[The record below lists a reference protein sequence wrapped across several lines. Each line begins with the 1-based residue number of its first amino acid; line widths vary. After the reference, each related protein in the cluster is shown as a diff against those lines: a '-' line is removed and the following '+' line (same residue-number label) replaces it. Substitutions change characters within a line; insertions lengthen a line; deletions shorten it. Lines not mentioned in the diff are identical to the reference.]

1 MYHGL
6 NRLENAHLLVAQN
19 AMDILD
25 MRACNDCLKRAWS
38 HWLAAVL
45 IMLYIVTFA
54 WLALLRHASF
64 DSEGFDLGVYDQVVW
79 NTLHGRPFFY
89 TSTGRPLLHLSN
101 HASLILLLI
110 APFYLLYSGPETLLV
125 LQAVAVGLGG
135 LPLFWLAR
143 EKLGSVLAGLSVLSA
158 YLLFP
163 PLQVALLSDFHPPVL
178 AVCFLN
184 YAFYFLEKRRAW
196 LSFLFATLAM
206 LCKEQIPLV
215 VVTLGLYALLVRRAW
230 RLGIALVTIGM
241 IWFLLVMY
249 VVIPAFSVT
258 GSHIFLDYYAWLGS
272 TPLEIVVNA
281 LTQPDKVVAA
291 LWQPERLAYLRDLL
305 VPWAGM
311 PIIGLPA
318 WLVGLPA
325 LGINLLSDNPAMYDA
340 TRGHY
345 SADVAPWLAWGALFG
360 LYYLVQAAKRFW
372 PRGQRMV
379 TWGASA
385 LLVAVA
391 FVWHTWHGYTPMA
404 LDVPYWQVDLHD
416 RLAQRFLEQIPP
428 DAPIAAQGDLYP
440 HVSERVIAY
449 HLPDVNDAEYVWV
462 DVAASSQTMHPN
474 DLKRI
479 VDGLLDSGAFGVQD
493 AADGYLLLRR
503 GLSQRKIPDA
513 FYDFAR
519 VRTAAPQ
526 YPVQV
531 EFGGQLRLLGF
542 DVLDDPRRR
551 ETSVRLYWQALQPI
565 KRKLHLY
572 PFFLNARGE
581 IVEDTRQR
589 PMITQLWYPPRRWRV
604 GETVVATTL
613 PWTLGERW
621 SLGVGV
627 LEGTSEWGDQGARLR
642 VEAVVLPS
650 DSALEGR
657 LMEGGTWV
665 RLATFERRGR
675 ALAILSPGRVIGL
688 PPRPLRADLGGQM
701 VLLGCDLAPTPARP
715 GEALVVTLAWQA
727 VAAMNLDYTVFVH
740 LVDAEG
746 RIVAQH
752 DGQPWDSAPLP
763 TSSWRMGEVLRDVHV
778 LTLPADLSPGIYH
791 IRLGAYFWAT
801 GQRLPV
807 LQDGKVVGDVV
818 EVGEVV
824 VE

>member
-1 MYHGL
+1 MSL
-6 NRLENAHLLVAQN
+6 FSIQAHN
-19 AMDILD
+19 
-25 MRACNDCLKRAWS
+25 NCLKRTWS
-38 HWLAAVL
+38 QWLAAAL
-45 IMLYIVTFA
+45 ITLYIVTFA

-101 HASLILLLI
+101 HASLILVLV
-110 APFYLLYSGPETLLV
+110 APFYLVYSGPQTLLI
-125 LQAVAVGLGG
+125 LQAAAVGLGG

-143 EKLGSVLAGLSVLSA
+143 EKLGSAFAGLSVLGA

-184 YAFYFLEKRRAW
+184 YAFYFLEKRRA
-196 LSFLFATLAM
+196 LLCLLCAILAM

-215 VVTLGLYALLVRRAW
+215 VVTLGMYALLVRRAW
-230 RLGIALVTIGM
+230 RLGTVLVAIGM
-241 IWFLLVMY
+241 IWFLVVMY

-258 GSHIFLDYYAWLGS
+258 GSHIFLDYYAWLGD
-272 TPLEIVVNA
+272 TPLEIVVNT
-281 LTQPDKVVAA
+281 LTQPDKVITA
-291 LWQPERLAYLRDLL
+291 LWQPDRLAYLRDLL
-305 VPWAGM
+305 VPWAGL

-318 WLVGLPA
+318 LLIGLPA
-325 LGINLLSDNPAMYDA
+325 FGINLLSDNPAMHDA

-360 LYYLVQAAKRFW
+360 LYYLAQVVRRWW
-372 PRGQRMV
+372 PRGQRVVM
-379 TWGASA
+379 WGASVLLLA
-385 LLVAVA
+385 LACA
-391 FVWHTWHGYTPMA
+391 WHTWHGYAPLA
-404 LDVPYWQVDLHD
+404 LDAPHWQIDAHD

-462 DVAASSQTMHPN
+462 DVAASGQTMHPN

-479 VDGLLDSGAFGVQD
+479 VDSLLDSGTFGVQD

-503 GLSQRKIPDA
+503 GLSQSEIPDA

-519 VRTAAPQ
+519 VRMAAPQ

-531 EFGGQLRLLGF
+531 NFGGQLRLLGF
-542 DVLDDPRRR
+542 DVLDNPRRS

-565 KRKLHLY
+565 KRKLYLY

-604 GETVVATTL
+604 GETVMTTTL
-613 PWTLGERW
+613 PWRLGERW

-627 LEGTSEWGDQGARLR
+627 LVGTSNWENRGARLK
-642 VEAVVLPS
+642 VSELALTS
-650 DSALEGR
+650 GSALEGR
-657 LMEGGTWV
+657 LMEEGTWV

-675 ALAILSPGRVIGL
+675 ALVILSPGHVVSSPTRSLYV
-688 PPRPLRADLGGQM
+688 DLGGQM
-701 VLLGCDLAPTPARP
+701 VLQGCDVTPTPARP
-715 GEALVVTLAWQA
+715 GESMTVMLTWQA
-727 VAAMNLDYTVFVH
+727 AADMNLDYTVFVH
-740 LVDAEG
+740 LVDADG

-752 DGQPWDSAPLP
+752 DGQPWDGVPLP
-763 TSSWRMGEVLRDVHV
+763 TSSWHAGEVLRDIHV
-778 LTLPADLSPGIYH
+778 LTLPPDLSSGVY
-791 IRLGAYFWAT
+791 RLQLGAYYWPT
-801 GQRLPV
+801 GQRLSV
-807 LQDGKVVGDVV
+807 LQDGQAVGDGVDA
-818 EVGEVV
+818 GEVV